1 MSALTGPR
9 RISLRPHSQVPDSQ
23 GFGGNERKLDEQI
36 NEQTLLGAVGRM
48 Q

>member
-9 RISLRPHSQVPDSQ
+9 RISLRPHSLVPDFRD
-23 GFGGNERKLDEQI
+23 FGGKERELAEQI